1 MDERILFKNSN
12 GGLSVMTPT
21 GVLSVKETA
30 LQDVPTGVKFKII
43 NFSELPSDITFRM
56 LGSTTLQTVMTE
68 LVNEHYD

>member
-43 NFSELPSDITFRM
+43 NFSELPSDITFRDAW
-56 LGSTTLQTVMTE
+56 E
-68 LVNEHYD
+68 YDFTDSYDGVGE

>member
-21 GVLSVKETA
+21 GVLSVKGTA

-43 NFSELPSDITFRM
+43 NFSELPSDITFRDAW
-56 LGSTTLQTVMTE
+56 E
-68 LVNEHYD
+68 YDFTDSYDGVGE